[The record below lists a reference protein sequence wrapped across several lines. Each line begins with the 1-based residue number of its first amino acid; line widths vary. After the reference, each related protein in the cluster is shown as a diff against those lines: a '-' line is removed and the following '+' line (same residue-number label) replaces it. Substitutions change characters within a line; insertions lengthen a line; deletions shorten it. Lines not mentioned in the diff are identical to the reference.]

1 MRQLT
6 RVLATLLATGLL
18 VSCGDDGDG
27 DTAVGD
33 GDGAAADG
41 DGLGDLDGREFLSQ
55 AVTEAGQERPL
66 VDGTTIRLTF
76 EDGGMSAKA
85 GCNHLFADSVQLE
98 GDRLVVEAMAMTEM
112 GCDQERHQQD
122 EWLVDLLSDEPTLS
136 LDGDTLTFTAGDTV
150 IELADREV
158 AEPDQDLEGTTWEL
172 TGMIDG
178 EMASSVPNG
187 AVATIE
193 LSDQQ
198 VHVQVEGCN
207 SGSAPVEISDIA
219 SAEPEIVFGDLVMTL
234 MACPEPQTQVETAL
248 IDVLRD
254 SVTYEI
260 EAGSLTLMQPEGQGL
275 TFEAR

>member
-55 AVTEAGQERPL
+55 AVTEGGQERPL